1 MELNEEQAYPVSLGV
16 HQNVSSC
23 WETAPSHLI
32 KHLGKSGMV
41 HVLFGCLSQGKDGR
55 DRERSAGGGSQIN
68 NDRMLGRKS
77 EADKE
82 AWETCPGCVY

>member
-1 MELNEEQAYPVSLGV
+1 MTTNDTGDAPLGQRIMSVEVRVELNEEQAYPVSLGV

-41 HVLFGCLSQGKDGR
+41 RVLFVSLTGQRWEG
-55 DRERSAGGGSQIN
+55 QV
-68 NDRMLGRKS
+68 
-77 EADKE
+77 KE
-82 AWETCPGCVY
+82 CRWRVSD